1 MSTSAEQGGQS
12 ADSQSHPVAHAPEA
26 GHGHHHNGLLKL
38 SIGAIGV
45 VFGDI
50 GTSPLYAFRETFA
63 SHHGAP
69 GIQVDPVHIFGVLSL
84 VFWSMMIVVTFKY
97 ALTIMRADNKG
108 EGGSLALLALI
119 NRKSAN
125 ARWTAPFVLLGVF
138 ATALFYGDSM
148 ITPAMS
154 VLSATE
160 GLQYVHPGFKQWIV
174 PIAVAILLGLFSI
187 QARGTE
193 KVGRLFGPIMIVYFI
208 TLAVLGVLQMTK
220 MPMIVLETLNPL
232 NAVNFFITDGFRAF
246 VAMGSVVLA
255 VTGAEALYADMGHF
269 GRKPIG
275 ISWMT
280 FVLPTL
286 MLNYMGQGAMVLS
299 QTSPAAAAELI
310 KDPFFLMIPDAVRI
324 PVVVLALFAT
334 IIASQAVI
342 SGAFSLT
349 HQAIQLGFMPR
360 MQIKHTSAA
369 AAGQIYIPVIN
380 WGLMIMVLFLVL
392 FFGSSSK
399 LAAAYGIAVT
409 GAMFIDTILLA
420 VVLITLWS
428 WPLWKAVPLIGAF
441 IVVDM
446 AYLGA
451 NLIKVP
457 DGGWVPLAIGLF
469 IFTLLTTWSRGRKL
483 MRQNM
488 AEGTIPIEVF
498 AKSAHSSA
506 ARVPGTAVFMAST
519 NVGVP
524 SALLHN
530 IKHNKVLHQ
539 RVVILTVAIQ
549 DMPFVDANE
558 RCTVKDMSN
567 GFYRMTLRYGFL
579 EETDVPAAL
588 KAITMCGEPFEMMK
602 TSFFLS
608 RQTLIASS
616 KPGMALWREKLFAW
630 MLRNAASA
638 MEFFRLPSNRVV
650 ELGSQLEI

>member
-1 MSTSAEQGGQS
+1 MSKPDESAS
-12 ADSQSHPVAHAPEA
+12 AAPED
-26 GHGHHHNGLLKL
+26 GETSTHHIDSHGHHHGGIVALA
-38 SIGAIGV
+38 IGAVGV

-50 GTSPLYAFRETFA
+50 GTSPIYAFRETFA
-63 SHHGAP
+63 SHQGAP
-69 GIQVDPVHIFGVLSL
+69 GIQVDPVHIHGVLSL

-97 ALTIMRADNKG
+97 VLTIMKADNKG

-119 NRKSAN
+119 NRKSDGAK
-125 ARWTAPFVLLGVF
+125 WTAPFVLLGVF

-160 GLQYVHPGFKQWIV
+160 GLQYVHPGFKDWIV
-174 PIAVAILLGLFSI
+174 PLAVAILFGLFAI

-193 KVGRLFGPIMIVYFI
+193 KVGKLFGPIMVLYF
-208 TLAVLGVLQMTK
+208 LALAGMGLLHMAA
-220 MPMIVLETLNPL
+220 MPTIVLETINPV
-232 NAVNFFITDGFRAF
+232 NALKFFMTDGFRAF

-280 FVLPTL
+280 FVLPSL

-299 QTSPAAAAELI
+299 TTPENAALLI
-310 KDPFFLMIPDAVRI
+310 KDPFFLMIPDMIRI
-324 PVVVLALFAT
+324 PVIFLALAAT

-349 HQAIQLGFMPR
+349 QQAINMGFLPR

-369 AAGQIYIPVIN
+369 AAGQIYIPTLN
-380 WGLMIMVLFLVL
+380 WALMIMVIILVL
-392 FFGSSSK
+392 FFRSSSN

-420 VVLITLWS
+420 VVLITLWR
-428 WPLWKAVPLIGAF
+428 WPLWKAAPLIAVF

-451 NLIKVP
+451 NLLKVP
-457 DGGWVPLAIGLF
+457 QGGWVPLVIGLF

-483 MRQNM
+483 MRQSM
-488 AEGTIPIEVF
+488 TEGTIPMEVF
-498 AKSAHSSA
+498 AKSANTSAKRVSGTAIFMASSA
-506 ARVPGTAVFMAST
+506 A
-519 NVGVP
+519 GVP

-530 IKHNKVLHQ
+530 IKHNKVLHE
-539 RVVILTVAIQ
+539 RVVVLTVAIQ
-549 DMPFVDANE
+549 DVPFVNE
-558 RCTVKDMSN
+558 EKRCEMKDLGQ
-567 GFYRMTLRYGFL
+567 GFYRLTLKYGFL
-579 EETDVPAAL
+579 EETNIPAAL
-588 KAITMCGEPFEMMK
+588 KQTNMCGGPFEMMK

-608 RQTLIASS
+608 RQTLLASE
-616 KPGMALWREKLFAW
+616 KPGMAIWREKLFAW

-638 MEFFRLPSNRVV
+638 MEFFRLPTNRVV
-650 ELGSQLEI
+650 ELGSQIEI